1 MGGKIESK
9 MREIMMWKPGK
20 YQQLRTNSRSYVEDA
35 ENKSV
40 WDTEV
45 AVAWGKSSV
54 QTLYMLKGR
63 ILRKDH

>member
-1 MGGKIESK
+1 
-9 MREIMMWKPGK
+9 MMWKPGK